1 MDVSPNRGWRWMV
14 QREIIQGLILTIE
27 VAWVALGRYF
37 SNKWGQNRR
46 LPVTPLDRS
55 ALERG
60 WPVQLRIDAYT
71 SESDIEAQAVKQL
84 QVERV
89 QLCHFR
95 FRRLHKPF
103 RRKLTIHARL
113 IDGVCRDCGQRNRGF
128 RPNRR
133 FRLQPWFWIRHG

>member
-1 MDVSPNRGWRWMV
+1 MV

-46 LPVTPLDRS
+46 LPLTYPDR
-55 ALERG
+55 ATVLEL
-60 WPVQLRIDAYT
+60 WENPP
-71 SESDIEAQAVKQL
+71 
-84 QVERV
+84 V

-95 FRRLHKPF
+95 FRRLHRPY

-128 RPNRR
+128 KPNRR
-133 FRLQPWFWIRHG
+133 FRLQPRQWIRRG